1 MASNGNKYIYRLHWA
16 CDIMWIHV
24 GRATIKYNLNLDIGN
39 QIQPKF
45 GLGNFSSPAFFGY
58 FAFISI
64 TKEAIKIIQMDSR
77 SRNDALS
84 SGKNFL
90 FRKLITCQH
99 PFVDV
104 GM

>member
-1 MASNGNKYIYRLHWA
+1 
-16 CDIMWIHV
+16 MWIHV

-45 GLGNFSSPAFFGY
+45 GLWKIFIAGFFQY

-64 TKEAIKIIQMDSR
+64 RKEAIKIIQMDSR
-77 SRNDALS
+77 SRNDAPS